1 MISNTNMLP
10 NKATSLLI
18 IDELLFTSVGL
29 GVIVGET
36 DGRALKVGAGDI
48 VGANEN
54 GDDKQS
60 GLVSLLSKH
69 SHCGVDRVKSHLPR
83 PEQLAGHIILRRGS
97 SRRRWA
103 AHCEC
108 S

>member
-1 MISNTNMLP
+1 MLP

-18 IDELLFTSVGL
+18 IDELLFASVGL

-83 PEQLAGHIILRRGS
+83 PEQLAGHIILRRS
-97 SRRRWA
+97 RSRRRWA

>member
-1 MISNTNMLP
+1 MLP

-18 IDELLFTSVGL
+18 IDELLFASVGL

-83 PEQLAGHIILRRGS
+83 PEQLAGHIILRRSS
-97 SRRRWA
+97 SRRR
-103 AHCEC
+103 
-108 S
+108 